1 MAKEIRVAQPIGSV
15 RRAGWRLGSIA
26 GIELSIDYSWLLI
39 FALVTFSLA
48 QQLAGGGATE
58 LGIRVWLA
66 AAAVSIVFFASIL
79 LHELGH
85 SLTAQRLGI
94 RVRSITLFLFGG
106 VAELASEA
114 RRPRDEILVAV
125 AGPLVSVSLG
135 LIFLGLARGLGAEG
149 GLLGAGLAWLG
160 RINLLLATFNA
171 VPGFPLDGG
180 RVLRGILWAISGD
193 FTRATRVAG
202 ACGAIF
208 AWLLIAMGLLA
219 AVLGGQLVGGI
230 WFVLI
235 GWFLLSAARASV
247 GQEALQRALADIRV
261 RDTLVP
267 VAGSLLSGSESV
279 AEVLETLVLRQGRR
293 TFFVV
298 DPDGHLRGLVTLREL
313 ARTPADAR
321 SQTPVAQVMVPEE
334 RLATASP
341 TQSGQWVLARM
352 VELGVNQLPVVSEG
366 RVVGAVTREA
376 LLGVVRAHLLLG
388 QETGARR
395 GTRR

>member
-1 MAKEIRVAQPIGSV
+1 M
-15 RRAGWRLGSIA
+15 
-26 GIELSIDYSWLLI
+26 
-39 FALVTFSLA
+39 
-48 QQLAGGGATE
+48 
-58 LGIRVWLA
+58 
-66 AAAVSIVFFASIL
+66 
-79 LHELGH
+79 
-85 SLTAQRLGI
+85 
-94 RVRSITLFLFGG
+94 
-106 VAELASEA
+106 
-114 RRPRDEILVAV
+114 AV

-135 LIFLGLARGLGAEG
+135 LIFLGLAGRLGVEG
-149 GLLGAGLAWLG
+149 GLLGAGLA
-160 RINLLLATFNA
+160 RINLLLAAFNA

-180 RVLRGILWAISGD
+180 RVLRGILWAVSGD

-208 AWLLIAMGLLA
+208 AWLLIGMGLLA
-219 AVLGGQLVGGI
+219 AVLGGGQLVGGI
-230 WFVLI
+230 RFVLI

-267 VAGSLLSGSESV
+267 VTGSLLSGSESV

-298 DPDGHLRGLVTLREL
+298 DPDGCLCGLVTLREL
-313 ARTPADAR
+313 ARTPAHVR
-321 SQTPVAQVMVPEE
+321 SQTSVAQVMVPEE

-341 TQSGQWVLARM
+341 TQSGQSAMARM
-352 VELGVNQLPVVSEG
+352 ADLGVNQLPVVSEG

-388 QETGARR
+388 QETGSPSGSPR
-395 GTRR
+395 

>member
-26 GIELSIDYSWLLI
+26 GIELSVDYSWLLI

-58 LGIRVWLA
+58 LGIRVWIA

-135 LIFLGLARGLGAEG
+135 LIFLGLAGGLGAEG

-219 AVLGGQLVGGI
+219 AVLGGSWSGG
-230 WFVLI
+230 
-235 GWFLLSAARASV
+235 
-247 GQEALQRALADIRV
+247 
-261 RDTLVP
+261 
-267 VAGSLLSGSESV
+267 SGSS
-279 AEVLETLVLRQGRR
+279 
-293 TFFVV
+293 
-298 DPDGHLRGLVTLREL
+298 
-313 ARTPADAR
+313 
-321 SQTPVAQVMVPEE
+321 
-334 RLATASP
+334 
-341 TQSGQWVLARM
+341 
-352 VELGVNQLPVVSEG
+352 
-366 RVVGAVTREA
+366 
-376 LLGVVRAHLLLG
+376 
-388 QETGARR
+388 
-395 GTRR
+395 

>member
-1 MAKEIRVAQPIGSV
+1 MAKEIGVDRPIGTV
-15 RRAGWRLGSIA
+15 RHAGWRLGSVA

-48 QQLAGGGATE
+48 QQLASGDVAE

-66 AAAVSIVFFASIL
+66 AAAVSVVFFASIL

-94 RVRSITLFLFGG
+94 QVRSITPFLFGG
-106 VAELASEA
+106 VAELASEP
-114 RRPRDEILVAV
+114 RRPRDEVLVAV

-135 LIFLGLARGLGAEG
+135 LIFLGLAGRLGVEG

-160 RINLLLATFNA
+160 RINLLLAAFNA

-180 RVLRGILWAISGD
+180 RVLRGILWAVSGD

-208 AWLLIAMGLLA
+208 AWLLIGMGLLA

-267 VAGSLLSGSESV
+267 VTGSLLSGSESV
-279 AEVLETLVLRQGRR
+279 AEVLENLVLRQGRR

-298 DPDGHLRGLVTLREL
+298 DPDGCLCGLVTLREL
-313 ARTPADAR
+313 ARTPAHMR
-321 SQTPVAQVMVPEE
+321 SQTSVAQVMVPEE
-334 RLATASP
+334 RLATVSP
-341 TQSGQWVLARM
+341 TQSGQSALARM
-352 VELGVNQLPVVSEG
+352 ADLGVNQLPVVSEG

-388 QETGARR
+388 QETGSPR
-395 GTRR
+395 